1 MLFEISN
8 GSRLGFPMKWIT
20 RTATQLGAIALLV
33 VGTGAAV
40 PAATQASPG
49 AHHPPRIEKDVFGT
63 TPEGVRIDRY
73 TLTNGRGMR
82 VRIITYGGIIQSIET
97 PDRHGRT
104 ANIALGFNNLTDYL
118 EKNSPYF
125 GCIAGRY
132 ANRIAKGMFTLDG
145 VTYQLNTNN
154 GVNHLHGGNV
164 GFDKRVWQ
172 ASEIRERDAVGVR
185 LTYVSPAGE
194 ENYPGTLTVA
204 VSYRLTVNN
213 EIRVDYKATTDA
225 PTIVNLTN
233 HTYFN
238 LAGEGSGSI
247 YDHKLMLNASRYTP
261 VDATLIPTGSLDP
274 VAGTPMDFRHPT
286 AIGDRIRDNFQQ
298 LLFGQGYDHN
308 FVLDRRD
315 STSLSLAARVSER
328 TSGRTVTMR
337 TTEPGIQFYSGNFL
351 DGTLV
356 GTGGHVYRQGDGFA
370 LETQHF
376 PDSPNHPAFPSTVL
390 RPDGVYQTTTVYQF
404 GTTH

>member
-1 MLFEISN
+1 
-8 GSRLGFPMKWIT
+8 MKWIT
-20 RTATQLGAIALLV
+20 RTASQLGAIALLV
-33 VGTGAAV
+33 ISTGAAV
-40 PAATQASPG
+40 PAQANTG
-49 AHHPPRIEKDVFGT
+49 AHHHPPRIEKDVFGT
-63 TPEGVRIDRY
+63 TPEGARIDRY

-145 VTYQLNTNN
+145 VTYQLATNN
-154 GVNHLHGGNV
+154 GENHLHGGNV
-164 GFDKRVWQ
+164 GFDKRIWQ
-172 ASEIRERDAVGVR
+172 ASEIRERGAVGVR

-194 ENYPGTLTVA
+194 EMYPGTLSVTVD
-204 VSYRLTVNN
+204 YRLTVRN
-213 EIRVDYKATTDA
+213 EIRVDYHATTDA

-238 LAGEGSGSI
+238 LAGEGSGDI

-261 VDATLIPTGSLDP
+261 VDSTLIPTGSLDP

-308 FVLDRRD
+308 YVLDRRD
-315 STSLSLAARVSER
+315 ATSLTLAARVSER
-328 TSGRTVTMR
+328 TSGRSVTMR

-356 GTGGHVYRQGDGFA
+356 GTGGRVYRQGDGFA

-376 PDSPNHPAFPSTVL
+376 PDSPNQPSFPSTVL
-390 RPDGVYQTTTVYQF
+390 RPDGAYETTTVYEF
-404 GTTH
+404 SAR

>member
-1 MLFEISN
+1 
-8 GSRLGFPMKWIT
+8 MKWLT
-20 RTATQLGAIALLV
+20 RTASPLGAIALLV
-33 VGTGAAV
+33 LGTVAAA
-40 PAATQASPG
+40 PAATSG
-49 AHHPPRIEKDVFGT
+49 STGTHHPPGIEKDVFGT

-73 TLTNGRGMR
+73 TLTNGRGVR
-82 VRIITYGGIIQSIET
+82 ARIITYGGIIQSIET

-104 ANIALGFNNLTDYL
+104 ANIALGFDNLTDYL
-118 EKNSPYF
+118 ERNSPYF

-132 ANRIAKGMFTLDG
+132 ANRIAKGRFTLDG
-145 VTYQLNTNN
+145 ETHQLNVNN
-154 GVNHLHGGNV
+154 GENHLHGGNV

-172 ASEIRERDAVGVR
+172 ASEIREPGAVGVR

-194 ENYPGTLTVA
+194 ENYPGTLSVA
-204 VSYRLTVNN
+204 VSYRLTVRN
-213 EIRVDYKATTDA
+213 EIRVDYHATTDA

-238 LAGEGSGSI
+238 LAGEGSGDI
-247 YDHKLMLNASRYTP
+247 YDHKLALNASRYTP
-261 VDATLIPTGSLDP
+261 VDSTLIPTGSLDP

-308 FVLDRRD
+308 YVLDRRD
-315 STSLSLAARVSER
+315 ATSLALAARVSER

-376 PDSPNHPAFPSTVL
+376 PDSPNQPSFPSTVL

>member
-1 MLFEISN
+1 M
-8 GSRLGFPMKWIT
+8 RWTT
-20 RTATQLGAIALLV
+20 RTAATLGAITLFAF
-33 VGTGAAV
+33 GPGAAV
-40 PAATQASPG
+40 PPATQASPG
-49 AHHPPRIEKDVFGT
+49 THQPPRIEKDVFGT

-82 VRIITYGGIIQSIET
+82 VRIITYGGIVQSIET
-97 PDRHGRT
+97 PDRHGHA

-118 EKNSPYF
+118 TKNSPYF

-132 ANRIAKGMFTLDG
+132 ANRIAKGRFTLDG
-145 VTYQLNTNN
+145 VTYQLATNN
-154 GVNHLHGGNV
+154 GENHLHGGNV
-164 GFDKRVWQ
+164 GFDKRIWQ
-172 ASEIRERDAVGVR
+172 ASEIREPGAVGVK

-194 ENYPGTLTVA
+194 ENYPGTLSVA
-204 VSYRLTVNN
+204 VSYRLTVRN
-213 EIRVDYKATTDA
+213 EIRIDYRATTDA

-238 LAGEGSGSI
+238 LAGEGSGDV
-247 YDHKLMLNASRYTP
+247 YDHQLALNASRYTP
-261 VDATLIPTGSLDP
+261 VDPTLIPTGSLDP

-286 AIGDRIRDNFQQ
+286 AIGARIRDNFQQ
-298 LLFGQGYDHN
+298 LLYGQGYDHN

-315 STSLSLAARVSER
+315 DSSLALAARVSER
-328 TSGRTVTMR
+328 TSGRTVTIR

-376 PDSPNHPAFPSTVL
+376 PDSPNHPSFPSTVL
-390 RPDGVYQTTTVYQF
+390 RPDGVYQTTTLYQF
-404 GTTH
+404 GTTNH